1 MPIGALS
8 AAHTRVV
15 SDIIALIIPRYPEM
29 DAAAQ
34 AQAQC
39 DVTAFVG
46 SQIAGMPS
54 FLRVPYKLALS
65 AFAALPLLRYG
76 RTFTRLDAEA
86 RARYLAQWSDAPIG
100 VMRNFVKLIRSCAVL
115 AYFDHPL
122 VMRHLE
128 AEHQTSHAASPSA
141 VPEVAAL

>member
-1 MPIGALS
+1 MPTGALS
-8 AAHTRVV
+8 AAQTRVV
-15 SDIIALIIPRYPEM
+15 SDIITLIIPGYPEM
-29 DAAAQ
+29 EAAAQ
-34 AQAQC
+34 VQAHG

-54 FLRVPYKLALS
+54 FLRFPYKLALT

-76 RTFTRLDAEA
+76 RTFTGLDAEV
-86 RARYLAQWSDAPIG
+86 RAHYLALWSDAPIG

-128 AEHQTSHAASPSA
+128 AAHHTAHTASPGA
-141 VPEVAAL
+141 VPAVAAL